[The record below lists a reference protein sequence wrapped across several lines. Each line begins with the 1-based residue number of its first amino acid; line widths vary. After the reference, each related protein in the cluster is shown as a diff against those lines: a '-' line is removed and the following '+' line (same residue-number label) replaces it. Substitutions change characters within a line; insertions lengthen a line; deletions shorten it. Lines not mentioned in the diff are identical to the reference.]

1 MISIGIR
8 ELRQRASRYIALVR
22 GGRTIEVT
30 DRGRPVALLVPIPRG
45 SEIERLGAEGRLSP
59 DGGDL
64 LELGSPVAP
73 APGESLPSKVLEEM
87 RVDER

>member
-8 ELRQRASRYIALVR
+8 ELRQKASRYIALVR
-22 GGRTIEVT
+22 SGRTIEVT
-30 DRGRPVALLVPIPRG
+30 DRGRPVALLVPIPEG
-45 SEIERLGAEGRLSP
+45 NEVDRLEAEGRLSP

-64 LELGSPVAP
+64 LELGSPLASV
-73 APGESLPSKVLEEM
+73 PGASPPSKVLEEM